1 MWQFEI
7 DLTVNSELSG
17 VADSPGGDVLGDAA
31 VVGRVG
37 PARLHHDEVAG
48 AGDEE
53 VAPVAAAALPLPH
66 SYGRA
71 VLQPRD
77 HRGRL
82 PLGRVAPHLHLAA
95 QRHLPRVRRRLELAP
110 EV

>member
-1 MWQFEI
+1 MGQLEI

-17 VADSPGGDVLGDAA
+17 LADSPGGDVLGDAA

-53 VAPVAAAALPLPH
+53 VAALAD
-66 SYGRA
+66 GRA
-71 VLQPRD
+71 VPQPGHR
-77 HRGRL
+77 RGRL
-82 PLGRVAPHLHLAA
+82 SLGRVAPHLHLSA

>member
-53 VAPVAAAALPLPH
+53 VAPVAALPH
-66 SYGRA
+66 GRA

>member
-48 AGDEE
+48 A
-53 VAPVAAAALPLPH
+53 VRPCAAG
-66 SYGRA
+66 SR
-71 VLQPRD
+71 
-77 HRGRL
+77 
-82 PLGRVAPHLHLAA
+82 
-95 QRHLPRVRRRLELAP
+95 
-110 EV
+110 